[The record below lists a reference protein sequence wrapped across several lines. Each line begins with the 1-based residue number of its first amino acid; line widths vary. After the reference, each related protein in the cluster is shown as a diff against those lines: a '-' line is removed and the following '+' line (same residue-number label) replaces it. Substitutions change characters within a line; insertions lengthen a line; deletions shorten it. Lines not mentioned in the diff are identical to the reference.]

1 MAIRDYKGSARAAYL
16 ASNIDGS
23 ATVIPTTG
31 LTGWPTGDNGPFF
44 IVINRQR
51 PNEEKILCESV
62 TGSDITVVQRGADDT
77 APQAHIQGRCG
88 GRQGLWEQDGHTHV

>member
-51 PNEEKILCESV
+51 PNEEDSL
-62 TGSDITVVQRGADDT
+62 
-77 APQAHIQGRCG
+77 
-88 GRQGLWEQDGHTHV
+88 